1 MKFKYILYCVFLLV
15 LSAPEAWAD
24 SIQKTTD
31 VSAKPQKIESA
42 SLIESVQ
49 ANSVI
54 TNTKLVT
61 ESTSRIQNDE
71 VVTVL
76 QLSEDPIKKIESIK
90 QPKNQPISQVTSV
103 SQLSDVRST
112 DWAFT
117 SLQSLVERYG
127 CIAGFPDR
135 TFRGSQSITR
145 YEFAA
150 GLNACADKIN
160 EVISSGLADKVSKE
174 DLVILSNLQASFAS
188 ELAGIRGRVDS
199 LEFKT
204 NKLEAQQFSPTTK
217 FGGEAIFALATGF
230 GGNAPGGLC
239 DSAIYFAD
247 NPPCPIRKNPG
258 NNTILTHLVRL
269 GLETTFTGEDR
280 LRTYLTTG
288 NSIPGGFANPAAFD
302 TNMARTSYQAGLEN
316 KFILDLLEYR
326 FPVLDNRAV
335 VSVIPVG
342 FSLSS
347 VLAPNSGYFDTGRGA
362 LSSFAEVSPIFKI
375 GGGSANRAGVG
386 FDLSLSESARLQVA
400 YGVGNSNDPIQG
412 VTGSNRSV
420 LGVNLLLKPVQN
432 VIAGL
437 TYVNAYSSDGRLG
450 TFTGSINADSSGR
463 FSGGSVPLCSST
475 ACTLQPIGNLPAQ
488 TNAIGASLQWRIT
501 PQLTFGTSAALTFT
515 NYLQAV
521 RDYSRPDGTGTIA
534 SGDRPFANTATYLF
548 SLGLSE
554 PFGREGDL
562 FAILIGMPPKLTEA
576 GPTVPG
582 LNVPFSEIS
591 RAGETG
597 VPVTDGVGNLQN
609 NTIFGKKDPATS
621 MHYEMFYRFQIT
633 DRISIT
639 PGFFVVTNPGHIA
652 GNNAVWVGSIRTT
665 FRF

>member
-1 MKFKYILYCVFLLV
+1 MKFKYLLYCLFLLA

-24 SIQKTTD
+24 SSQKATD
-31 VSAKPQKIESA
+31 VSAEPQKIESA
-42 SLIESVQ
+42 SLIEAIN
-49 ANSVI
+49 ANSII
-54 TNTKLVT
+54 TKTKLVT
-61 ESTSRIQNDE
+61 ESTVSIQNNK
-71 VVTVL
+71 VVPVL
-76 QLSEDPIKKIESIK
+76 QLSEDPSKKLEPLRK
-90 QPKNQPISQVTSV
+90 PAVQPISQVTSV

-135 TFRGSQSITR
+135 SFRGVQSITR

-160 EVISSGLADKVSKE
+160 EFISSGLADKVSKE
-174 DLVILSNLQASFAS
+174 DLVVLSNLQSSFAS

-217 FGGEAIFALATGF
+217 FGGEAIFALASGF
-230 GGNAPGGLC
+230 GGNAPGDLC
-239 DSAIYFAD
+239 DSAVRV
-247 NPPCPIRKNPG
+247 CPITQKTG
-258 NNTILTHLVRL
+258 NNTILTYLVRL

-288 NSIPGGFANPAAFD
+288 NSIPAGFANPAVFD

-316 KFILDLLEYR
+316 KFILDLVEYR
-326 FPVLDNRAV
+326 FPVLDKRAII
-335 VSVIPVG
+335 SIIPVG

-347 VLAPNSGYFDTGRGA
+347 VLAPNSGYFDTGRGS

-375 GGGSANRAGVG
+375 GGGSANRAGAG

-400 YGVGNSNDPIQG
+400 YGVGDSNDPSQG

-463 FSGGSVPLCSST
+463 FSGGKVPVPFPPDGNL
-475 ACTLQPIGNLPAQ
+475 LQPIGNLPAQ

-521 RDYSRPDGTGTIA
+521 RDYFRVDGTIA
-534 SGDRPFANTATYLF
+534 SGDKPFANTATYLF
-548 SLGLSE
+548 SLGLSD

-562 FAILIGMPPKLTEA
+562 FAILIGMPPKLTDA
-576 GPTVPG
+576 GPTVQG

-591 RAGETG
+591 RTGEAG
-597 VPVTDGVGNLQN
+597 VPITDGVGNLQN
-609 NTIFGKKDPATS
+609 GTVFGKRDPATS
-621 MHYEMFYRFQIT
+621 MHYEMFYRFQVT

-639 PGFFVVTNPGHIA
+639 PDPSDRIDRDNRRG
-652 GNNAVWVGSIRTT
+652 
-665 FRF
+665 

>member
-1 MKFKYILYCVFLLV
+1 MKFNYLLYCLFLLV
-15 LSAPEAWAD
+15 LSASEAWAD
-24 SIQKTTD
+24 SPQKTTH
-31 VSAKPQKIESA
+31 VSVEAQKIESA
-42 SLIESVQ
+42 SLIESIQ

-54 TNTKLVT
+54 TQTKLVK
-61 ESTSRIQNDE
+61 ESAGSIQNDT
-71 VVTVL
+71 VVPVL
-76 QLSEDPIKKIESIK
+76 QLSEDSIKKIESVK
-90 QPKNQPISQVTSV
+90 QPTTQPISQVTSV

-112 DWAFT
+112 DWAFV

-135 TFRGSQSITR
+135 SFRGVQSITR

-160 EVISSGLADKVSKE
+160 EIISSGLADKVSKE
-174 DLVILSNLQASFAS
+174 DLVALSNLQSSFAS
-188 ELAGIRGRVDS
+188 ELASIRGRVDA
-199 LEFKT
+199 LESKT
-204 NKLEAQQFSPTTK
+204 NKLEAQQFSTTTK

-230 GGNAPGGLC
+230 GGNAPGGVC

-269 GLETTFTGEDR
+269 GLDTTFTGEDR

-288 NSIPGGFANPAAFD
+288 NSLPGGFANPAVFD

-326 FPVLDNRAV
+326 FPVLDKRAFI
-335 VSVIPVG
+335 SIIPIG

-400 YGVGNSNDPIQG
+400 YGVGDSNDPSQG

-437 TYVNAYSSDGRLG
+437 TYVNAYSNDGRLG

-463 FSGGSVPLCSST
+463 FSGGAVPLCSSST
-475 ACTLQPIGNLPAQ
+475 ECPLLPIGNLAAQ

-521 RDYSRPDGTGTIA
+521 RDYNNGTGS
-534 SGDRPFANTATYLF
+534 SGSGEKPFANTATYLF
-548 SLGLSE
+548 SLGLSD

-562 FAILIGMPPKLTEA
+562 FAILVGMPPKLTEA

-591 RAGETG
+591 RAGEAG

-609 NTIFGKKDPATS
+609 NTIFGKRDPATS
-621 MHYEMFYRFQIT
+621 MHYEMFYRFQVT
-633 DRISIT
+633 DKISIT

-652 GNNAVWVGSIRTT
+652 GNNAVWIGTIRTT

>member
-1 MKFKYILYCVFLLV
+1 MKFKHLLYCLFLLT

-24 SIQKTTD
+24 SSQKTTD
-31 VSAKPQKIESA
+31 VSAKPQKIEST
-42 SLIESVQ
+42 SLIEATN
-49 ANSVI
+49 ANSII

-61 ESTSRIQNDE
+61 ESTVSIQNNK
-71 VVTVL
+71 VVPVL
-76 QLSEDPIKKIESIK
+76 QLSEDPSEKLETLRK
-90 QPKNQPISQVTSV
+90 PTVQPISQVTSI

-135 TFRGSQSITR
+135 NFRGIQSITR

-160 EVISSGLADKVSKE
+160 EIISSGLADKVSKE
-174 DLVILSNLQASFAS
+174 DLVVLSNLQASFAS

-239 DSAIYFAD
+239 SSAIYQAD
-247 NPPCPIRKNPG
+247 NPPCPIRQNPG

-288 NSIPGGFANPAAFD
+288 NSTPAGFANPAAFD

-326 FPVLDNRAV
+326 FPVLDKRAII
-335 VSVIPVG
+335 SIIPVG

-362 LSSFAEVSPIFKI
+362 LSSFTEVSPIFKI

-386 FDLSLSESARLQVA
+386 FDLSISESARLQVA
-400 YGVGNSNDPIQG
+400 YGAGNSNDPTQG

-432 VIAGL
+432 IIAGL

-450 TFTGSINADSSGR
+450 TFTGSVNADSSGR
-463 FSGGSVPLCSST
+463 FSGGFVPINGEGIPL
-475 ACTLQPIGNLPAQ
+475 LPIGDLPAQ

-521 RDYSRPDGTGTIA
+521 RDYFKGDGTIG
-534 SGDRPFANTATYLF
+534 SGDKPFANTATYLF
-548 SLGLSE
+548 SLGLSD

-562 FAILIGMPPKLTEA
+562 FAILIGMPPKLIDA

-591 RAGETG
+591 RAGESG
-597 VPVTDGVGNLQN
+597 VPITDGVGNLQS
-609 NTIFGKKDPATS
+609 NTVFGKRDPATS
-621 MHYEMFYRFQIT
+621 MHYEMFYRFQVT

-639 PGFFVVTNPGHIA
+639 PGVFVVTNPGGIA
-652 GNNAVWVGSIRTT
+652 GNNAVWIGTIRTT